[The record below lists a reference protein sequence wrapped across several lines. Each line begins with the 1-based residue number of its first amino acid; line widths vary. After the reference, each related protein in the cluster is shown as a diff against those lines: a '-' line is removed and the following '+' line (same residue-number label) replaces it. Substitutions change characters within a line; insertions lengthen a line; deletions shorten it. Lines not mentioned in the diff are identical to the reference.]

1 VGELETTIMTA
12 SVRRKLLIVPIAAV
26 IGFGS
31 VLGASA
37 AFADESATPSA
48 TATAE
53 PTPTPTST
61 PEPTSTPGPTGTP
74 TPGPTDSP
82 APVPTEIDLV
92 IPVAG
97 KPALA
102 RSVVFGGSAPAGAV
116 ITVTDKD
123 KTVLGTTTVGELNTF
138 AIIYDYPDDA
148 TSKQTVTVTGTLDG
162 KELNT
167 VKRSFTLPEQNLLA
181 PVITA
186 PVAGSTVYGDQ
197 VTFTGTGTPGKNVVV
212 LALPTSVLN
221 AADDTLKAKAA
232 PEPMNPAD
240 PIIVGK
246 DGSWTVTVKATPN
259 DYTATA
265 VLADVDDNGQVI
277 SLLSDP
283 STAVQF
289 VLAATPVAPVVIVT
303 PAPTPTPAAAA
314 ASGHQLANTGLDT
327 VGIIAAA
334 GLLSLAGLTLVA
346 ARRRKNA

>member
-1 VGELETTIMTA
+1 MTA
-12 SVRRKLLIVPIAAV
+12 SVRRKLLIIPIAAV

-31 VLGASA
+31 VLGAGAA

-53 PTPTPTST
+53 PTPTPTPTTT
-61 PEPTSTPGPTGTP
+61 PEPTGTP

-97 KPALA
+97 KPAIA
-102 RSVVFGGSAPAGAV
+102 RSVVFGGTAPAGAV

-148 TSKQTVTVTGTLDG
+148 TSKQTVSVTGTLDG
-162 KELNT
+162 IELNT
-167 VKRSFTLPEQNLLA
+167 VKRSFTLPEQNLPA
-181 PVITA
+181 PVITT

-221 AADDTLKAKAA
+221 AAGDTLKAKAA

-240 PIIVGK
+240 PIIVGQ
-246 DGSWTVTVKATPN
+246 DGNWTVTVKATPN

-265 VLADVDDNGQVI
+265 VLADVDDNGQIV

-283 STAVQF
+283 SAAVQF

-303 PAPTPTPAAAA
+303 PAPTPTPAAA
-314 ASGHQLANTGLDT
+314 SGHQLANTGLDT

-334 GLLSLAGLTLVA
+334 GLLSLTGLTLVV
-346 ARRRKNA
+346 ARRRENA